1 MFEREEEKLGD
12 YKNMFEQIEIP
23 LMPIDDAILAGFQK
37 AKLEEK
43 QKPHWKKWMFSLIA
57 AAMILIG
64 FFTSIRLSPAFANF
78 ITVIPGM
85 EKIVDIIRDDK
96 GKMAA
101 IENNYYEKIGVSQE
115 KNGMK
120 FTIDGAIAD
129 ENGLVLFY
137 TLQTVGKKEVLNIEE
152 PHLNYQGGEKLNG
165 GTLSSGSGN
174 LQITK
179 DGKTINT
186 GTIEWSAIE
195 TPLTAR
201 KFELNIKG
209 KGNNQIEAFGLQF
222 ELKKA
227 IQEKKTYKL
236 NKTVAIE
243 GQKITFL
250 DAIIYPLR
258 IAVHVKMDPNNP
270 KKLLNFDDLRLV
282 DENGE
287 SWNKISNGITA
298 SRISDDEA
306 IIYLQSN
313 YFHEP
318 KALYLVINKIQ
329 AVDKDKAVLVID
341 TKNKQILSQPKENLF
356 SGVIVENDHLFL
368 KMAGGGGFH
377 YEPFG
382 EIKDVNGKNVKKSEV
397 SFSPSEVNKLMELTV
412 KIPELQNAEN
422 PISIE
427 LSFYPAWIEGH
438 EKIKI
443 K

>member
-23 LMPIDDAILAGFQK
+23 LMPIDEAILAGFQK

-43 QKPHWKKWMFSLIA
+43 QKSHWKKWMFSLIA

-115 KNGMK
+115 KNSMK
-120 FTIDGAIAD
+120 FTIDGAIED

-137 TLQTVGKKEVLNIEE
+137 TLQTVDKREVLNIEE
-152 PHLNYQGGEKLNG
+152 PHLSYQGGEKLNWG
-165 GTLSSGSGN
+165 SLSSGSGN
-174 LQITK
+174 LQVSK
-179 DGKTINT
+179 DGKTTNT
-186 GTIEWSAIE
+186 GTIELTFE
-195 TPLTAR
+195 NPLTAR

-209 KGNNQIEAFGLQF
+209 RGDHQIEAFGLQF
-222 ELKKA
+222 ELKKP

-250 DAIIYPLR
+250 DANIYPLR

-313 YFHEP
+313 YFREP

-329 AVDKDKAVLVID
+329 AVDKDKAALVID
-341 TKNKQILSQPKENLF
+341 TKNQQILTQPKENLF
-356 SGVIVENDHLFL
+356 SGLIVENDQLVL
-368 KMAGGGGFH
+368 KMSGGGEFH
-377 YEPFG
+377 YQPFG
-382 EIKDVNGKNVKKSEV
+382 EIKDANGKNVNKPET
-397 SFSPSEVNKLMELTV
+397 SFSSANKSWDLAV
-412 KIPELQNAEN
+412 RIPDLQNVEN

-427 LSFYPAWIEGH
+427 LAFYPAWIKGH